1 MPGCLPT
8 MGVHLQSRTHVSLQ
22 RLLPAFPLSVAGI
35 QGRQVVKRRG
45 YERMLTPGQEIT
57 IESFDG
63 IDLSLD
69 GTPAQ
74 PSACVLLIHAAETLE
89 LSSSLHHRICEH
101 VFLQP
106 QNAWSA
112 AFIAERLK
120 ISTPQLRRMLFSQG
134 TALTDLCRTQRLM
147 RALFRAMASDIALSD
162 LARFAG
168 WPPNGDLR
176 SAFYDRF
183 GLTIESARRLANHHS
198 PERHQSAACHSTSA
212 SRLPA

>member
-1 MPGCLPT
+1 M
-8 MGVHLQSRTHVSLQ
+8 HVSLQ

-35 QGRQVVKRRG
+35 QGRQIVKRRG
-45 YERMLTPGQEIT
+45 YERLLTPGQEIT
-57 IESFDG
+57 IEPFDS

-74 PSACVLLIHAAETLE
+74 PSACVLLIHAAGTVA
-89 LSSSLHHRICEH
+89 LSTSLHQRICER

-112 AFIAERLK
+112 AFIAGRWK
-120 ISTPQLRRMLFSQG
+120 MSTAQLRRMLFSQG

-147 RALFRAMASDIALSD
+147 RALFWAMASDIALCD
-162 LARFAG
+162 LARLAG

-183 GLTIESARRLANHHS
+183 GLTIEAARRLANHQS
-198 PERHQSAACHSTSA
+198 PERRQSAA
-212 SRLPA
+212 